1 MDLRELQVTIA
12 QALNKAVDI
21 PIVSEEYEQLFFE
34 KMLEAIWNQLP
45 TTITGAIAKISGPI
59 NNEVLQPISD
69 KLMRIISNYVSQI
82 LRWHPKQNEIAT
94 RIHGTIIGLC
104 QTQA

>member
-21 PIVSEEYEQLFFE
+21 PIVPEEYEQLFFE

-59 NNEVLQPISD
+59 NAEVLQPISD
-69 KLMRIISNYVSQI
+69 KLMRIISNYVTQI
-82 LRWHPKQNEIAT
+82 LEWHPKQKEIANQ
-94 RIHGTIIGLC
+94 IHGTIMGLC
-104 QTQA
+104 QPQA